1 VTTFPPR
8 LPPVPSAPGL
18 PARHDGGDLAA
29 WQRLHPASAV
39 VRVGPVTLTAILVY
53 LATSAGAPGSVGR
66 SGGGD
71 WSELVV
77 AAVLLILGLVTWMVT
92 RWRLADDVLQI
103 ETGLLRRR
111 SLRFP
116 LDRVQAI
123 DVVRPGVARVLG
135 LAELRVRMAGGAA
148 RGRLAYLRVADAEAL
163 RACLLTAARGAVL
176 DGGVDPSGTHAHPG
190 AHRFETPLYT
200 IDPLRLLGSLA
211 LSGPGLVLVAC
222 AAAAGA
228 VVVVAPG
235 AVGGLAAAGFVV
247 FLGLGTSMWR
257 KLNGE
262 YHLSVSDS
270 PEGFHVRAGLLE
282 TSAETIPPGRVQT
295 LRLVQPLTW
304 RPIGWWR
311 VEVQIAGKGVTGRR
325 DRAARQ
331 AGRALLPV
339 GSAEQAQLITSR
351 VFPGATVPLR
361 RPPSRVRW
369 KSPLRYRQMSA
380 GVDGSYAVTTS
391 GRLRRV
397 TCWVPLS
404 KVQSIRWVQGPLQ
417 RRLGLA
423 SIHLDAAGRAVHAEL
438 RDRDAREA
446 EGWLST
452 LPEACRA
459 ARHASAGVAPAGQLS
474 GDHRGSARRAGSSH
488 G

>member
-1 VTTFPPR
+1 MTTLPPR
-8 LPPVPSAPGL
+8 VPPVSSGSGL
-18 PARHDGGDLAA
+18 PARRDGRDLAA
-29 WQRLHPASAV
+29 WQRLHPASAL
-39 VRVGPVTLTAILVY
+39 VRIGPVTLTAIVVY
-53 LATSAGAPGSVGR
+53 LATSAGAAGSVGR

-77 AAVLLILGLVTWMVT
+77 AAVLLVVGSVTWLVT
-92 RWRLADDVLQI
+92 RWRLADSVLQI

-116 LDRVQAI
+116 LERVQAI

-148 RGRLAYLRVADAEAL
+148 RGRLAYLTVADAEAL
-163 RACLLTAARGAVL
+163 RARLIAAARCAAR
-176 DGGVDPSGTHAHPG
+176 DGVADPSGRQAHLGPDR
-190 AHRFETPLYT
+190 AETPLYT
-200 IDPLRLLGSLA
+200 IDPVRLLGSLV
-211 LSGPGLVLVAC
+211 LSGSALLLVLC
-222 AAAAGA
+222 AAAVGA
-228 VVVVAPG
+228 LGAVAPG
-235 AVGGLAAAGFVV
+235 AVGGLAAAAFAL

-257 KLNGE
+257 RFNGE
-262 YHLSVSDS
+262 YRLSVSDS
-270 PEGFHVRAGLLE
+270 PEGLHVRAGLLE
-282 TSAETIPPGRVQT
+282 TSAETIPPGRVQS

-311 VEVQIAGKGVTGRR
+311 VEVQVAGKGATGGR
-325 DRAARQ
+325 DRAAHQ

-339 GSAEQAQLITSR
+339 GTAEQAELITSR
-351 VFPGATVPLR
+351 VFPGAPVPLR

-380 GVDGSYAVTTS
+380 GVDGCYAVTTS

-397 TCWVPLS
+397 TYWVPLS

-438 RDRDAREA
+438 RDRDGREA
-446 EGWLST
+446 EGWLSA
-452 LPEACRA
+452 LPDACRA
-459 ARHASAGVAPAGQLS
+459 ARGGSAGVPPS
-474 GDHRGSARRAGSSH
+474 
-488 G
+488 